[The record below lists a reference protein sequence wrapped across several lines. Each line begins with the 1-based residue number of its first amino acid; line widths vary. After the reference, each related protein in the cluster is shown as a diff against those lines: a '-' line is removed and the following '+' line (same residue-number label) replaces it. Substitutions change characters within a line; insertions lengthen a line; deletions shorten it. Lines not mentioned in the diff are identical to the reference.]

1 MAEIRLMLVDDH
13 TLFREGTRMLLE
25 TREGCQVVA
34 EAGSGGEAIERVRL
48 HKPDVIAMDI
58 AMEGMDG
65 LEATIAIK
73 RENPDAKII
82 AVTMHGEDEVFY
94 RALRAGVSGYVLQ
107 DAASEELV
115 EAVQVGAKG
124 GYYITPQ
131 MTRRLVN
138 QFLKVSP
145 SADGGYD
152 YSELTERELEV
163 LRMIGEGMTNREIAE
178 DLNLT
183 VRTVQTHRTH
193 IMQKLDLHNRA
204 ELMRGA
210 VHLSLSGDQGGSPE
224 GAA

>member
-1 MAEIRLMLVDDH
+1 MTTEIRLMLVDDH
-13 TLFREGTRMLLE
+13 TLFREGTRMLME
-25 TREGCQVVA
+25 TREGCKVVA
-34 EAGSGGEAIERVRL
+34 EAGSGGEAIEQVRL

-65 LEATIAIK
+65 LDATIAIK
-73 RENPDAKII
+73 KENSDAKII
-82 AVTMHGEDEVFY
+82 ALTMHGEDEVFY
-94 RALRAGVSGYVLQ
+94 RTLRAGVSSYVPKESP
-107 DAASEELV
+107 AEELV
-115 EAVQVGAKG
+115 ETVVVAKG

-131 MTRRLVN
+131 MTRRLVT

-145 SADGGYD
+145 SADAGYN
-152 YSELTERELEV
+152 YSDLTERELEV

-178 DLNLT
+178 NLNLT

-210 VHLSLSGDQGGSPE
+210 VHLSLSGDP
-224 GAA
+224 GANRDGEA